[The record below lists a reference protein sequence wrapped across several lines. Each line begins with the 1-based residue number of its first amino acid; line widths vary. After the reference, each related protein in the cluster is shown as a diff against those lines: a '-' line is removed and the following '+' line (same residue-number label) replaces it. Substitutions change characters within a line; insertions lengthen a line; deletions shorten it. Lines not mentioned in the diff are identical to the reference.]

1 MLAQAIAS
9 LLQSYCY
16 YSSERSATKKIIN
29 INARLFKDGPERALG
44 HIPCMIGYGGVSIA
58 CRAIP
63 DLMRTG
69 RLAIKGKAYATQLFS
84 DFAVTKA

>member
-1 MLAQAIAS
+1 MLTSFALAQAIAS

-16 YSSERSATKKIIN
+16 YSSERSASKKIIN

-44 HIPCMIGYGGVSIA
+44 HIPCM
-58 CRAIP
+58 
-63 DLMRTG
+63 TG
-69 RLAIKGKAYATQLFS
+69 RLAIKGEAEDTQLIS